1 MSENPTVFESVAA
14 VMNEIKAVG
23 KDGKN
28 TFDNYN
34 FRGIDG
40 VMNAVGPALR
50 NHKVIAV
57 PIVDHAEYGQTTT
70 GKGAVMTTVRVKMTV
85 RWYGPAGDHFDT
97 VVWGEAFDRGDKATA
112 KAHSVAFR
120 TAMLETLCLPTQEPD
135 PDEHSYE
142 QGNRPST
149 PQRSRE
155 QYVKD
160 FSDKL
165 LTCEQQGNEQG
176 VRNLHGYVLKQEDG
190 QLVQMASKTLERMT
204 APQAEPQSAGQVM
217 DAEVVPDG
225 TTA

>member
-1 MSENPTVFESVAA
+1 MSNNPTVFEAVAA
-14 VMNEIKAVG
+14 VMDEVKAVG
-23 KDGKN
+23 KDGQN
-28 TFDNYN
+28 TFDKYN

-50 NHKVIAV
+50 AHKVIAV
-57 PIVDHAEYGQTTT
+57 PMVDHAEYGTSTT
-70 GKGAVMTTVRVKMTV
+70 GKGAVMTTVRIKMTV

-142 QGNRPST
+142 QGSRPST
-149 PQRSRE
+149 PQRTRE
-155 QYVKD
+155 QYVQD

-165 LTCEQQGNEQG
+165 LGLESAGEEQG
-176 VRNLHGYVLKQEDG
+176 VRNLLGFVTKQSDGELVVMAQKVL
-190 QLVQMASKTLERMT
+190 SRMT
-204 APQAEPQSAGQVM
+204 AVV

-225 TTA
+225 SPA